1 MAGLALPLDEY
12 SRLTAM
18 YRWMQMPDARHKCAV
33 SGTVESNCLSN
44 SASSSAVDLGYE
56 MDL

>member
-1 MAGLALPLDEY
+1 MAGFALPIDES

-18 YRWMQMPDARHKCAV
+18 YRWMQVRDARHKCAT
-33 SGTVESNCLSN
+33 SGPVQSVCLSN
-44 SASSSAVDLGYE
+44 AVDSSAVDIGYE